1 MIHIYISE
9 KTHHLPLE
17 NKLSQIP
24 QIFATPHRNS
34 KTKHPRP
41 IENPHGF
48 FLITPRKSTSCLID
62 SGISACFFQH
72 PLKFNVLNS
81 PCLFFFWNRMVIKN
95 MFGQHHFKRNSGQED
110 KKIPAF
116 IFFMLR
122 QLKTTNSLRDGGEV
136 AQNLAISEANLYR
149 GSTKHRYS

>member
-62 SGISACFFQH
+62 SGISACFFQ
-72 PLKFNVLNS
+72 PLWNS
-81 PCLFFFWNRMVIKN
+81 MSSTPSVCFF
-95 MFGQHHFKRNSGQED
+95 SG
-110 KKIPAF
+110 I
-116 IFFMLR
+116 
-122 QLKTTNSLRDGGEV
+122 GW
-136 AQNLAISEANLYR
+136 
-149 GSTKHRYS
+149 

>member
-1 MIHIYISE
+1 MHVRHSLPPFINIGLFQRKFKEAWGRGLMIHIYISE

-81 PCLFFFWNRMVIKN
+81 LCLFFFWNRMVIKN
-95 MFGQHHFKRNSGQED
+95 MFG
-110 KKIPAF
+110 
-116 IFFMLR
+116 
-122 QLKTTNSLRDGGEV
+122 
-136 AQNLAISEANLYR
+136 
-149 GSTKHRYS
+149 